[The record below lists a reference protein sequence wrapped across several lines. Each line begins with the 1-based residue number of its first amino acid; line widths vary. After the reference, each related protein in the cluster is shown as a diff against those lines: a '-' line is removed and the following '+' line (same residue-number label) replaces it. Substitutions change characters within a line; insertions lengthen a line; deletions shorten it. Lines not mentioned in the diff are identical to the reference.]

1 MATTTAERNINESVT
16 TVTASPVARN
26 GILQTLGDDSNSP
39 TRRLR
44 LILKRQTRKETKLA
58 EYQAC
63 LEDQA
68 YATLRINP
76 FMLKFLSKKF
86 PAHRIRLTPRLSSI
100 LLVHTRRSKR
110 KSKAA
115 KREHNKKA
123 KKAMDRFVKKLQIN
137 SGPFN
142 PYIEQKD
149 RQLTT
154 EKKRIHLDHDHFLNE
169 PSTRPFQDARILKR
183 ELDTNYRI
191 KAQLPPRL
199 STNPVYRA

>member
-1 MATTTAERNINESVT
+1 
-16 TVTASPVARN
+16 
-26 GILQTLGDDSNSP
+26 
-39 TRRLR
+39 
-44 LILKRQTRKETKLA
+44 
-58 EYQAC
+58 
-63 LEDQA
+63 
-68 YATLRINP
+68 
-76 FMLKFLSKKF
+76 
-86 PAHRIRLTPRLSSI
+86 
-100 LLVHTRRSKR
+100 
-110 KSKAA
+110 
-115 KREHNKKA
+115 
-123 KKAMDRFVKKLQIN
+123 MDRFVKKLQIN

-154 EKKRIHLDHDHFLNE
+154 EEKRIHLDHDHFLNE